1 MNSQINLSAPINIE
15 AKQVLN
21 LDTGTAIA
29 LIAENSP
36 HRYELRQYVNG
47 KEMVMTQ
54 TAFTEFTNIVKT
66 IARLSEQNRA
76 NRLLQRVTIIPDNP
90 SPKALN
96 LQPTRKLGINDII
109 ILGTGDQLNI
119 VTTTADAKAVRAASA
134 QGVDFHVYIHPPF
147 PLTGN

>member
-1 MNSQINLSAPINIE
+1 M
-15 AKQVLN
+15 
-21 LDTGTAIA
+21 
-29 LIAENSP
+29 
-36 HRYELRQYVNG
+36 
-47 KEMVMTQ
+47 
-54 TAFTEFTNIVKT
+54 
-66 IARLSEQNRA
+66 
-76 NRLLQRVTIIPDNP
+76 QRVTIIPDNP